1 MIWSILRVSPK
12 REIHVAAEL
21 ARGLGLRTYV
31 PIERVNVRRHYI
43 GIGARTIERQ
53 LPLMRGY
60 VFAGGLYLP
69 WRDIRE
75 TRGVTGWLT
84 THGDTP
90 AYVQQFEID
99 RIRALEREHNRAR
112 DVRPSSLGVGA
123 KVRVTKGAFESIQ
136 SLIRAVR
143 GPTATIEVPML
154 GSTRS
159 VQVPLSQLEE
169 VA

>member
-1 MIWSILRVSPK
+1 MIWSILRVSPQ

-31 PIERVNVRRHYI
+31 PIEQINIRR
-43 GIGARTIERQ
+43 GARTLERR

-60 VFAGGLYLP
+60 VFAGSAYGLP

-99 RIRALEREHNRAR
+99 RIRAMEREHNRVR

-123 KVRVTKGAFESIQ
+123 RVRGRSGTPFESIH
-136 SLIRAVR
+136 SLICAVR
-143 GPTATIEVPML
+143 GPNATIEVPML
-154 GSTRS
+154 GSTRQ
-159 VQVPLSQLEE
+159 VQVPLAQLEG

>member
-1 MIWSILRVSPK
+1 MIWSILRVSPQ

-31 PIERVNVRRHYI
+31 PIEQINIRR
-43 GIGARTIERQ
+43 GSRTLERR

-99 RIRALEREHNRAR
+99 RIRAMEREHNLAR
-112 DVRPSSLGVGA
+112 DVRPSSLSVGVR
-123 KVRVTKGAFESIQ
+123 VRVTKGAFESIQ

>member
-1 MIWSILRVSPK
+1 MIWAVVRTVSW
-12 REIHVAAEL
+12 REVPVAREL
-21 ARGLGLRTYV
+21 ERGLGIEGYV
-31 PIERVNVRRHYI
+31 PIEVV
-43 GIGARTIERQ
+43 GRTRKGEDSVS
-53 LPLMRGY
+53 PLMPGY
-60 VFAGGLYLP
+60 VFAGARYGFP

-75 TRGVTGWLT
+75 LRGVIGWLT
-84 THGDTP
+84 THGNTP

-99 RIRALEREHNRAR
+99 RIRAMEREHNRAR
-112 DVRPSSLGVGA
+112 DVRPPSIGVGA
-123 KVRVTKGAFESIQ
+123 RVRVKNGSPFETIE

-143 GPTATIEVPML
+143 GSNATIEVPML